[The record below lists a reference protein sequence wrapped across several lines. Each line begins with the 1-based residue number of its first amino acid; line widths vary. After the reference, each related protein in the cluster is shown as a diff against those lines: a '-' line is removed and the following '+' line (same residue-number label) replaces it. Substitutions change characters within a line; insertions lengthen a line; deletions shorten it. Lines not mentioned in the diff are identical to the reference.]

1 MNYIEN
7 DVVGI
12 KVSRVR
18 IDSPAEKAGIKN
30 GDVIVELAG
39 RRITHVYHY
48 TYAVDSLEIGKGTT
62 IVVNRGREQMSFRIL
77 PIGKK

>member
-39 RRITHVYHY
+39 RRITHAYHY
-48 TYAVDSLEIGKGTT
+48 TYAADSLKIGKEAG
-62 IVVNRGREQMSFRIL
+62 IVVTRGGKQISFKIL
-77 PIGKK
+77 PIAKK